1 MGKKKNKTGEKRPVA
16 VTVIAIGI
24 VVLFFVRIYQSIKP
38 LAEENSLRK
47 IQTEPIFLN
56 GILTPHGQAILESM
70 LYLIL
75 AIGLIIVLL
84 GFLRMRRWTWV
95 FLMAWVGFSMVVG
108 LEDYFYFGDP
118 NFVIMASDVV
128 IAFALSQAD
137 VQRIFGIRS
146 DTGEEII

>member
-1 MGKKKNKTGEKRPVA
+1 MGKKKNKIREKRPVA
-16 VTVIAIGI
+16 VTVIAIVI

-38 LAEENSLRK
+38 LAEENSLRNM
-47 IQTEPIFLN
+47 QTEPIFMD
-56 GILTPHGQAILESM
+56 GILTTHGQAVLESL

-84 GFLRMRRWTWV
+84 GFVKCAAGTWV
-95 FLMAWVGFSMVVG
+95 FLMTWVGFSMVVG

-137 VQRIFGIRS
+137 VQRIFRIRS
-146 DTGEEII
+146 DTGEDII

>member
-1 MGKKKNKTGEKRPVA
+1 MGKKKKKTGEKRPIA

-38 LAEENSLRK
+38 LVEENVLQN
-47 IQTEPIFLN
+47 IQTEPIFLE
-56 GILTPHGQAILESM
+56 GFLSTHGQAVLES
-70 LYLIL
+70 LLFLIL
-75 AIGLIIVLL
+75 AIGLIVVLL
-84 GFLRMRRWTWV
+84 GFLKMRRWTWV

-108 LEDYFYFGDP
+108 LEDYFFFGDP

-137 VQRIFGIRS
+137 VQRIFRIRS
-146 DTGEEII
+146 DTGEDII